1 MRKTQHE
8 LKADILGALAHPNRI
23 RILEFLHQ
31 GVKCNCEIAPA
42 LDLEQSNLSRH
53 MKILVQEGIVVS
65 WKDGLRVNY
74 KVADNRIFEIISLA
88 GKISHSEAKIRA
100 EVFEEISQPV

>member
-1 MRKTQHE
+1 MQKTQEE
-8 LKADILGALAHPNRI
+8 LKANILSALAHPNRI
-23 RILEFLHQ
+23 RIVELLKN
-31 GVKCNCEIAPA
+31 GTKCNCEIGPE

-74 KVADNRIFEIISLA
+74 KIADERIFDILVLA
-88 GKISHSEAKIRA
+88 GKISHSEAKTRVEIL
-100 EVFEEISQPV
+100 EEA